1 MIRRIIPLLII
12 MLSTLAMGSFSQ
24 ERQLSLTLDECIAN
38 ALKNNIGV
46 AVEVLNPDIAS
57 LSISRAKE
65 FFLPGLSFQYND
77 RRENSPSYSFFDAAD
92 RVKTLY
98 SDYSAKLNQQIP
110 TGGSFSLNLF
120 GYKNDTNRRFQ
131 FINPRYGSTITFDFV
146 QPLLKNFGFKINRRE
161 IIIASNNWEISEY
174 QLNQSLIDT
183 IYSVE
188 QSYWILAYSIADLEV
203 KQQSLKLARDLLE
216 ENKRKVEVGTMA
228 PIEIYTAEAEVATRD
243 ADILQA
249 ETMVKN
255 SEDRLKTIMNLPAA
269 EMDDSVEIFPT
280 DRPSFEKKDINVQ
293 EAMVTALANRPDL
306 KAMKIDLKNQDL
318 NLSYAKN
325 QLLPELNFQVSYWSP
340 GISGDQVLYEDDNPL
355 SGVIIG
361 TIPGS
366 PSDAL
371 RDAFDRKFN
380 NWSLGLTLNFPLNTI
395 ISRAAHAQAKVN
407 LEQALLKIKNQE
419 QQIFLEIKTAVRNAK
434 TNYKRVQAYRAA
446 SELARKKLE
455 AEQEKFNVG
464 KSTNYLI
471 LLFQRDASNARS
483 TELRA
488 MVDYVL
494 SLAYLDK
501 VLGTTFQSKNIRFSD
516 AILRSKPKP

>member
-1 MIRRIIPLLII
+1 MIGRVIPLVTI
-12 MLSTLAMGSFSQ
+12 MLIVLASGSFPQ
-24 ERQLSLTLDECIAN
+24 ERQLSLSLDECIAK
-38 ALKNNIGV
+38 ALENNLGV

-65 FFLPGLSFQYND
+65 VFLPGLSFHYGDQ
-77 RRENSPSYSFFDAAD
+77 RENSPAYSWFDAAD

-98 SDYSAKLNQQIP
+98 SDYSAAIDQFIP
-110 TGGSFSLNLF
+110 TGGRFSINLF

-131 FINPRYGSTITFDFV
+131 TINPRYGSTITFDFS

-174 QLNQSLIDT
+174 QLSQTLLDT

-188 QSYWILAYSIADLEV
+188 QAYWILAYSIADLEV
-203 KQQSLKLARDLLE
+203 KQQSLKLAQDLLE

-228 PIEIYTAEAEVATRD
+228 PIEIYTAEAEVATRE

-269 EMDDSVEIFPT
+269 DMDEMVEIFPA
-280 DRPSFEKKDINVQ
+280 DRPGFEKKDINVQ

-306 KAMKIDLKNQDL
+306 KAMKIDLKNQEL

-325 QLLPELNFQVSYWSP
+325 QLLPELNFRVSYWSP
-340 GISGDQVLYEDDNPL
+340 GVSGDQILYEDNNPI

-366 PSDAL
+366 PADAL
-371 RDAFDRKFN
+371 KDAFDWKYD
-380 NWSLGLTLNFPLNTI
+380 NWFLGLTLSVPFNTI
-395 ISRAAHAQAKVN
+395 ISRAQHAQAKVN
-407 LEQALLKIKNQE
+407 LEQALLEIKNQE
-419 QQIFLEIKTAVRNAK
+419 QQIYLEIKTAVRNAQ

-446 SELARKKLE
+446 RELARKKLE

-501 VLGTTFQSKNIRFSD
+501 VLGTTFQSKNIKFSD
-516 AILRSKPKP
+516 AVLRSKPKP

>member
-1 MIRRIIPLLII
+1 MTRRVIPLLI
-12 MLSTLAMGSFSQ
+12 STLIAFTSGSFSQ
-24 ERQLSLTLDECIAN
+24 EKQLSLSLDECIAN
-38 ALKNNIGV
+38 ALKNNLGV

-65 FFLPGLSFQYND
+65 VFLPALSFHYGD
-77 RRENSPSYSFFDAAD
+77 RRENSPAYSWFDAAD

-98 SDYSAKLNQQIP
+98 SDYSAAIDQFIP
-110 TGGSFSLNLF
+110 TGGRFSIDLF
-120 GYKNDTNRRFQ
+120 GYRNDTNRRFQ
-131 FINPRYGSTITFDFV
+131 TINPRYGSTITFEFT
-146 QPLLKNFGFKINRRE
+146 QPLLKNFGFKINRKE

-174 QLNQSLIDT
+174 QLNQTLLDT

-203 KQQSLKLARDLLE
+203 KRQSLKLAQDLLE

-228 PIEIYTAEAEVATRD
+228 PIEIYTAEAEVATRE

-255 SEDRLKTIMNLPAA
+255 SEDRLKTIMNLPLA
-269 EMDDSVEIFPT
+269 EMDERVAVLPA
-280 DRPSFEKKDINVQ
+280 DRPVFEKKDINVQ
-293 EAMVTALANRPDL
+293 EALVTALANRPDL
-306 KAMKIDLKNQDL
+306 KALKIDLKNQEL

-340 GISGDQVLYEDDNPL
+340 GISGDQILYQDGNPIT
-355 SGVIIG
+355 GIIIG

-366 PSDAL
+366 PQDAL
-371 RDAFDRKFN
+371 KDAFAWKYD
-380 NWSLGLTLNFPLNTI
+380 NWFLGLTLNFPLNTI
-395 ISRAAHAQAKVN
+395 VSRAQHAQAKVN
-407 LEQALLKIKNQE
+407 LEQALLKIKDQE
-419 QQIFLEIKTAVRNAK
+419 QQIFLEIKTAVRNAQ

-455 AEQEKFNVG
+455 AEQEKFSVG

-471 LLFQRDASNARS
+471 LLFQRDAANARS

-501 VLGTTFQSKNIRFSD
+501 VLGTTFQSKNIKFSP
-516 AILRSKPKP
+516 AIVKSKPKP

>member
-1 MIRRIIPLLII
+1 MARRIIPLLII
-12 MLSTLAMGSFSQ
+12 MLIALTSGSFSQ
-24 ERQLSLTLDECIAN
+24 ERQLSLSLDECIAN
-38 ALKNNIGV
+38 ALKNNLGV

-65 FFLPGLSFQYND
+65 FFLPALNFRYGD
-77 RRENSPSYSFFDAAD
+77 RRENSPAYSWFDAAD
-92 RVKTLY
+92 RVRTLY
-98 SDYSAKLNQQIP
+98 SDYSAAIDQFIP
-110 TGGSFSLNLF
+110 TGGRFSINLF
-120 GYKNDTNRRFQ
+120 GYNNDTNRRFQ
-131 FINPRYGSTITFDFV
+131 TINPRYGSTITFDFS
-146 QPLLKNFGFKINRRE
+146 QPLLKNFGFKISRRE
-161 IIIASNNWEISEY
+161 IIVASNNWEISEY
-174 QLNQSLIDT
+174 QLNQSLLDT

-188 QSYWILAYSIADLEV
+188 QSYWILAYSIADLQV
-203 KQQSLKLARDLLE
+203 KQQSLKLAQDLLE

-228 PIEIYTAEAEVATRD
+228 PIEIYTAEAEVATRE

-255 SEDRLKTIMNLPAA
+255 SADRLKTIMNLPMA
-269 EMDDSVEIFPT
+269 EMDDTVEVFPV
-280 DRPSFEKKDINVQ
+280 DRPDFEKKDINVQ

-306 KAMKIDLKNQDL
+306 KAMKIDLKNQELD
-318 NLSYAKN
+318 LSYAKN

-340 GISGDQVLYEDDNPL
+340 GVSGDQILYEDNNPI

-366 PSDAL
+366 PGDAL
-371 RDAFDRKFN
+371 KDAFKWKYN
-380 NWSLGLTLNFPLNTI
+380 NWFVGLTLSVPFNTI
-395 ISRAAHAQAKVN
+395 FSRAQHAQAKVN

-419 QQIFLEIKTAVRNAK
+419 QQIFLEIKTAVRNAQ

-455 AEQEKFNVG
+455 AEQEKFSVG

-471 LLFQRDASNARS
+471 LLFQRDAANARS

-501 VLGTTFQSKNIRFSD
+501 VLGTTFQSKNIKFSQ
-516 AILRSKPKP
+516 AVVRSKPKP